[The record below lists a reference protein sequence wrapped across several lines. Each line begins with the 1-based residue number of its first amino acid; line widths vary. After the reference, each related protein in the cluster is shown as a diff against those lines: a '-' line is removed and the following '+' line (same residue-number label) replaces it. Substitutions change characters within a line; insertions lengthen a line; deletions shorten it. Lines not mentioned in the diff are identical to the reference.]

1 MENKKKSMNIR
12 KIKKQVK
19 GITLIALVVTIIV
32 LLILAGVALSLTV
45 GNNGL
50 FRRAQ
55 NAADTWQETSEREA
69 IELAVAGMQIGTTQ
83 GNGMTKT
90 ELENS
95 LKDQFG
101 DEASVE
107 ENEDGSFLVTIGEN
121 QYYVGEDGEIID
133 NSNMLEISTAE
144 ELKAFRDDVNS
155 GNTYEGKYVYL
166 TNDITLDSG
175 EEWEPIGVYLNDA
188 STPDDERNIA
198 FKGTFNG
205 NGYEINGIK
214 VNSNEK
220 VKGLF
225 AFVSNEGKIINLG
238 IGTDN
243 NITGVLGTAGL
254 VGYLYNGAEVSNC
267 YNKANITGNGN
278 SIGGVVAICV
288 NSNINNCYNTG
299 TIESTQVN
307 AGGIAG
313 MSTNSTIINSYN
325 LGSISATDNSGGIT
339 SLNTSGE
346 MYNCYN
352 VGSISGNSNIGGI
365 VSGNSGKIYMCYNV
379 GNVTSTG
386 DYVGG
391 ITGANYGT
399 LYDCYNSQNTIQGQ
413 RYVGGICG
421 WNQKGEIYN
430 CYNTGNVTGINTVT
444 GGIIGANGEIV
455 KNCYFLENKINNGN
469 GITIEGITLK
479 NDSEMKE
486 IHSLLSSNFKKDTE
500 NINQGYP
507 ILNWQ

>member
-1 MENKKKSMNIR
+1 MKNFR
-12 KIKKQVK
+12 KNQ
-19 GITLIALVVTIIV
+19 GITLIALVITVIV
-32 LLILAGVALSLTV
+32 LLILAGVTITTLT
-45 GNNGL
+45 GDNGIL
-50 FRRAQ
+50 IR
-55 NAADTWQETSEREA
+55 TQEAKNKTEEAEDIEKIRLAISEA
-69 IELAVAGMQIGTTQ
+69 QIGDNGYQKLDMTNFQ
-83 GNGMTKT
+83 EALNNQFKGRNVQLSDNGSGNFTI
-90 ELENS
+90 S
-95 LKDQFG
+95 LDNIAGK
-101 DEASVE
+101 
-107 ENEDGSFLVTIGEN
+107 
-121 QYYVGEDGEIID
+121 YYVDSSGKIIPKEDMIKIG
-133 NSNMLEISTAE
+133 TAE
-144 ELKAFRDDVNS
+144 ELKAFRDDVNN
-155 GNTYEGKYVYL
+155 GNTYEEKYVYL
-166 TNDITLDSG
+166 TSNILLDSG

-214 VNSNEK
+214 INSNEK

-243 NITGVLGTAGL
+243 NITGILGTAGL

-267 YNKANITGNGN
+267 YNRANITGNGN

-325 LGSISATDNSGGIT
+325 LGSISATDKSGGIT
-339 SLNTSGE
+339 ALNTSGE

-365 VSGNSGKIYMCYNV
+365 VSSNSGKIYMCYNV

-391 ITGANYGT
+391 IIGANFGT

-421 WNQKGEIYN
+421 WNQRGEIYN

-444 GGIIGANGEIV
+444 GGIIGANGAIV

-486 IHSLLSSNFKKDTE
+486 IYSLLSSNFKKDTE